1 MTTGLDVLTQWLSA
15 ATLDPTAVEQE
26 RGVVLDEWRG
36 SDQNAQ
42 GRLFDAIERLF
53 LAGTGYEGRDPI
65 GTADAIESMTPEP
78 LRRFYNQW
86 YRPDNVALI
95 VVGDIDVDDIEAAIV
110 ERFESLS
117 PRAQPVAA
125 PDLTIPADT
134 EPGVE
139 VHADPD
145 QPSAFVE
152 VTLPVPVVARGSI
165 GTWRDEVVDSVA
177 FDAIADRLS
186 SDLSAGGTAFT
197 AAYVDSNSHVRAL
210 DAPSVLAETS
220 PAGAPDTLQAILDEM
235 ERVVRYGFG
244 ANEINRLVTQRRT
257 AAESAHA
264 ARATIQDVEYAE
276 RYVANFLTGSPMP
289 DAATE
294 LDVLTEILDGITPDL
309 VAERF
314 RARWTATAPH
324 VLVAGPADEPL
335 PAPDDVLAT
344 IAALGERDLEP
355 REDEASVASELMAR
369 PEPVA
374 ESSSEPMTEA
384 PWAFLEPTRL
394 VFPNG
399 ATVIYNVTDIT
410 DGDVAF
416 AGRSLGGTSLVA
428 DADVVDAILA
438 GEVVTASGVGDLG
451 PVALERFLA
460 DVDVNVVGAIGPY
473 TEGLSGRAA
482 TPDLEILFQLVH
494 LLITQPRVDQVA
506 LDNVAST
513 YRPLVEDPA
522 SDPGIA
528 GSVALY
534 EERYGDEQRL
544 QYIPSPEDFETLD
557 AAGVERVWR
566 DRFGD
571 ASDWVFTFSGDFDED
586 DFIDLARRYV
596 GTLPGTGR
604 DEHWVDVEPPPP
616 AGIVERTVEAGTG
629 AQGALNVLY
638 TVPVASIDPLDV
650 AAAAV
655 VTQLLTTR
663 LTDDIREALGE
674 SYSPFA
680 GVAIY
685 GDPEPVV
692 ETYVSVTGAPDRIG
706 SIAGFVQDDVG
717 ALRTDG
723 PSEVEFDTAVGQVQ
737 RDIELYSDAQ
747 LIEEIL
753 SAEVDGVAELE
764 DFADQGL
771 ALQQLTIDD
780 VRTFVAAYLPADH
793 YIEITVLPR

>member
-1 MTTGLDVLTQWLSA
+1 M
-15 ATLDPTAVEQE
+15 
-26 RGVVLDEWRG
+26 
-36 SDQNAQ
+36 
-42 GRLFDAIERLF
+42 
-53 LAGTGYEGRDPI
+53 
-65 GTADAIESMTPEP
+65 
-78 LRRFYNQW
+78 
-86 YRPDNVALI
+86 
-95 VVGDIDVDDIEAAIV
+95 
-110 ERFESLS
+110 
-117 PRAQPVAA
+117 
-125 PDLTIPADT
+125 
-134 EPGVE
+134 
-139 VHADPD
+139 
-145 QPSAFVE
+145 
-152 VTLPVPVVARGSI
+152 
-165 GTWRDEVVDSVA
+165 
-177 FDAIADRLS
+177 
-186 SDLSAGGTAFT
+186 
-197 AAYVDSNSHVRAL
+197 
-210 DAPSVLAETS
+210 
-220 PAGAPDTLQAILDEM
+220 
-235 ERVVRYGFG
+235 
-244 ANEINRLVTQRRT
+244 
-257 AAESAHA
+257 
-264 ARATIQDVEYAE
+264 
-276 RYVANFLTGSPMP
+276 
-289 DAATE
+289 
-294 LDVLTEILDGITPDL
+294 
-309 VAERF
+309 
-314 RARWTATAPH
+314 
-324 VLVAGPADEPL
+324 
-335 PAPDDVLAT
+335 
-344 IAALGERDLEP
+344 
-355 REDEASVASELMAR
+355 AS
-369 PEPVA
+369 
-374 ESSSEPMTEA
+374 
-384 PWAFLEPTRL
+384 
-394 VFPNG
+394 
-399 ATVIYNVTDIT
+399 
-410 DGDVAF
+410 
-416 AGRSLGGTSLVA
+416 SLVA

-494 LLITQPRVDQVA
+494 LLITQPRVDRSR
-506 LDNVAST
+506 ST
-513 YRPLVEDPA
+513 TSPARTARSSRTRRAIPA
-522 SDPGIA
+522 SP
-528 GSVALY
+528 ALS
-534 EERYGDEQRL
+534 RCTRSGTATSSDCN
-544 QYIPSPEDFETLD
+544 YIPSPEDFETLD